1 MIDIHI
7 MEHILR
13 YVGQIKTSLM
23 LSKASY
29 REEGKVGKMVT
40 PDFQKFNILEECLN
54 SVHTVDFTII
64 IY

>member
-29 REEGKVGKMVT
+29 REEVKVG
-40 PDFQKFNILEECLN
+40 
-54 SVHTVDFTII
+54 
-64 IY
+64 